1 MSNRIASR
9 DVWAITRGDGSER
22 CLVCGLR
29 HNSYSYYLAEMKW
42 GGSFPDS
49 VGRPVCSFIH
59 AQMLLAGEHP
69 RMEIPYDQDV
79 RLDK

>member
-1 MSNRIASR
+1 MSPVGRR

-29 HNSYSYYLAEMKW
+29 HANHTFYVAEMKW
-42 GGSFPDS
+42 GSSFPDS

-59 AQMLLAGEHP
+59 AQILLGQQYVA
-69 RMEIPYDQDV
+69 MELPYDQEL

>member
-1 MSNRIASR
+1 MSRRGGRA
-9 DVWAITRGDGSER
+9 DVWLITRGDGSER

-29 HNSYSYYLAEMKW
+29 HANHTFYVAETSW
-42 GGSFPDS
+42 GEFPES

-59 AQMLLAGEHP
+59 AQILLGQEYSA
-69 RMEIPYDQDV
+69 MQLPYDQDV